1 MFRVKI
7 NIYPWEELCLQ
18 ANRAAQK
25 IEQKNN
31 KPSPQKNPTKMEEG
45 QKENSQH
52 GRLGEV

>member
-1 MFRVKI
+1 MFQVNI

-25 IEQKNN
+25 IKQKNN
-31 KPSPQKNPTKMEEG
+31 KPSPPKKPTKMEEG
-45 QKENSQH
+45 EKENSQH